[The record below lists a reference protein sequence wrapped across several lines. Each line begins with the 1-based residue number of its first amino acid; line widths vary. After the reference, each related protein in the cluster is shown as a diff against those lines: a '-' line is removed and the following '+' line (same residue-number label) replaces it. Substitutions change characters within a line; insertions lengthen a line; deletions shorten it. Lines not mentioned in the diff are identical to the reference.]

1 MGGSFTA
8 VKQTALCH
16 VLSGKRGER
25 EYLPMLL
32 LTKHIFMRAG
42 LLPISF
48 VDLNSDSYSS
58 GAITL
63 LLASVIIL
71 SEGKAAK
78 QGSLNKC

>member
-1 MGGSFTA
+1 MGVGGNFTA

-32 LTKHIFMRAG
+32 LIKHIYVRAG

-48 VDLNSDSYSS
+48 ED
-58 GAITL
+58 
-63 LLASVIIL
+63 
-71 SEGKAAK
+71 
-78 QGSLNKC
+78 